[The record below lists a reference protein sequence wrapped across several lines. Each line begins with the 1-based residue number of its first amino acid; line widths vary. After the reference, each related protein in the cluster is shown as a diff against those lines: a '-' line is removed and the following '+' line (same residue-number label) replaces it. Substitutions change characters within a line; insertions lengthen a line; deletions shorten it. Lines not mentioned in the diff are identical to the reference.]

1 MSEQIYENMAREN
14 NALRDEIAVLKE
26 ELALAN
32 EQIEWFKRQ
41 IFGRKTEQTSVVIGE
56 EFGVQLS
63 MFGNTEEKA
72 APAKTVTAPWTA

>member
-32 EQIEWFKRQ
+32 EQIKWFKRQ
-41 IFGRKTEQTSVVIGE
+41 IFGRKTEQTVIISE